1 MIKLLLLTCGTNACY
16 HIAKTIKKHFS
27 DYFYIIGC
35 DINKEWLIP
44 TQPYLDEFFQTP
56 FSSDENYYSF
66 ILKICETSKI
76 DWILPSFDS
85 DQFLFSCDNQDL
97 IKLGVKSFG
106 ISKKLDFYKLNQLS
120 FVYHFPYLLYHQ

>member
-66 ILKICETSKI
+66 ILKIC
-76 DWILPSFDS
+76 P
-85 DQFLFSCDNQDL
+85 QFTCVLWKHSAKQN
-97 IKLGVKSFG
+97 
-106 ISKKLDFYKLNQLS
+106 
-120 FVYHFPYLLYHQ
+120 